1 MAPENPD
8 RSEYVSMVPT
18 SAYLGDG
25 IGNLM
30 AYIVNDSET
39 RLASQLSFSDE
50 LECFV
55 MEVIYLSWF
64 LKLDSLKN
72 LKNHASI
79 NLEGLINFSVV
90 VFCWF
95 FWDYLF
101 KVKSIPGLGTTIDVI
116 LVNGKLTVGDIIV
129 LTGTD
134 GAIITQIRELLM
146 PQPLKEIRVK
156 VSVRIFH
163 FLLLFLILLKNLKSY
178 FL

>member
-55 MEVIYLSWF
+55 MEVIYLS
-64 LKLDSLKN
+64 
-72 LKNHASI
+72 
-79 NLEGLINFSVV
+79 
-90 VFCWF
+90 
-95 FWDYLF
+95 
-101 KVKSIPGLGTTIDVI
+101 
-116 LVNGKLTVGDIIV
+116 
-129 LTGTD
+129 
-134 GAIITQIRELLM
+134 
-146 PQPLKEIRVK
+146 
-156 VSVRIFH
+156 
-163 FLLLFLILLKNLKSY
+163 
-178 FL
+178 